1 MEVTQLIDDNEIPL
15 IIDQFKL
22 EFQQLKAYY
31 NFRLN
36 FKKKLREGNNKKD
49 EIRYYLIDRN
59 WIHKW
64 KKHVGYNH
72 ISQNRI
78 DNGMSNKELNDSDYK
93 AILPYFIIFSNKYP
107 IFPLDNK
114 IMNNNE
120 EINPL
125 SDFIIV
131 DLNCYNAFVSTGN
144 NFLNEINKNFSII
157 FFKEKLLLKFNSYN
171 YFLMFKFSRSNEN
184 EIYWEL
190 LLFFSD
196 KINENIIINS
206 FYKLNIMHWLNH

>member
-1 MEVTQLIDDNEIPL
+1 M
-15 IIDQFKL
+15 

-36 FKKKLREGNNKKD
+36 FKKKLKEGNNKKD
-49 EIRYYLIDRN
+49 EIRYYLIDKD

-72 ISQNRI
+72 ISQKRI
-78 DNGMSNKELNDSDYK
+78 DNRMNNKELNDSDYK
-93 AILPYFIIFSNKYP
+93 EILPFFIIFSNKYT

-114 IMNNNE
+114 NIYNNE
-120 EINPL
+120 KINPL

-131 DLNCYNAFVSTGN
+131 DQNCYNAFVSTGN
-144 NFLNEINKNFSII
+144 NFPNEINKNFSIF
-157 FFKEKLLLKFNSYN
+157 FFKEKFLLKFNSHN
-171 YFLMFKFSRSNEN
+171 YFLMFKFSRANTN

-190 LLFFSD
+190 LLIFSEKMND
-196 KINENIIINS
+196 NTIINIIYFKEII
-206 FYKLNIMHWLNH
+206 YI

>member
-1 MEVTQLIDDNEIPL
+1 
-15 IIDQFKL
+15 
-22 EFQQLKAYY
+22 
-31 NFRLN
+31 
-36 FKKKLREGNNKKD
+36 
-49 EIRYYLIDRN
+49 
-59 WIHKW
+59 
-64 KKHVGYNH
+64 
-72 ISQNRI
+72 
-78 DNGMSNKELNDSDYK
+78 
-93 AILPYFIIFSNKYP
+93 
-107 IFPLDNK
+107 
-114 IMNNNE
+114 MNNNE

>member
-1 MEVTQLIDDNEIPL
+1 
-15 IIDQFKL
+15 
-22 EFQQLKAYY
+22 
-31 NFRLN
+31 
-36 FKKKLREGNNKKD
+36 
-49 EIRYYLIDRN
+49 
-59 WIHKW
+59 
-64 KKHVGYNH
+64 
-72 ISQNRI
+72 
-78 DNGMSNKELNDSDYK
+78 MSNKELNDSDYK

-114 IMNNNE
+114 LMNNNE

-125 SDFIIV
+125 SDFIII
-131 DLNCYNAFVSTGN
+131 DQNCYNAFVSTGN